1 MVATTAPTYLSRWL
15 CFVAGLFTFL
25 SRVGQF
31 MVFGTVRQVARTPRQ
46 FMARICDEVRARPLH
61 QVCKAGGVF
70 VS

>member
-1 MVATTAPTYLSRWL
+1 MVAATAPTYLCNWL

-31 MVFGTVRQVARTPRQ
+31 MVFGTLRQ
-46 FMARICDEVRARPLH
+46 FMVQVCDEVQAPLH
-61 QVCKAGGVF
+61 LVCKAGGVL